1 MMIKVTNTVVSI
13 LSAFVSCFGRV
24 RLIVSLYRSSGEVCS
39 HLYIAMNPIM
49 NVNSSKENTIGSNLI
64 PQGVKLRIKPMS
76 GTIAMETPKLNAIRS
91 VSSMPFSVFL
101 EGKSAKMV
109 RYPGMKRIIGK
120 LIMIRKISFILRR
133 IRKSPMI
140 LQMKHR
146 IIVFGYLTESLRI
159 C

>member
-1 MMIKVTNTVVSI
+1 
-13 LSAFVSCFGRV
+13 
-24 RLIVSLYRSSGEVCS
+24 
-39 HLYIAMNPIM
+39 
-49 NVNSSKENTIGSNLI
+49 
-64 PQGVKLRIKPMS
+64 
-76 GTIAMETPKLNAIRS
+76 
-91 VSSMPFSVFL
+91 MPFSVFL